1 MIVHTS
7 ATILMVLLCSRKV
20 LEQFES
26 MRRLEGQLERR
37 VAKWK
42 WLVFGGVY

>member
-1 MIVHTS
+1 MIVRTS
-7 ATILMVLLCSRKV
+7 ATILMVVLCSRKV

-26 MRRLEGQLERR
+26 MRRLEGQMEKR

>member
-1 MIVHTS
+1 
-7 ATILMVLLCSRKV
+7 LLEEGARAV
-20 LEQFES
+20 RS
-26 MRRLEGQLERR
+26 MRRLERQLDRR